1 MPEVIREL
9 LRKLLE
15 RDPVD
20 LSWAIIAP
28 AGNLAPSDHGE
39 AAAVMRVE
47 FGLSEKA
54 VKALHYIEEA

>member
-20 LSWAIIAP
+20 LSWALIANRD
-28 AGNLAPSDHGE
+28 ADLLAGE
-39 AAAVMRVE
+39 AAAVLRIE
-47 FGLSEKA
+47 FGMSEKA